1 MMEQATAQ
9 FMERLK
15 EVSDGQ
21 NRCLIAIDG

>member
-15 EVSDGQ
+15 EVSDEQ